1 MQRRVVRYSE
11 GFKKEIV
18 RELEVGEFKD
28 PAQASRHYGIR
39 GQDTVRRWARQ
50 YGRDGI
56 LKPLIRVQKKD
67 EVKRLQER
75 IGQMESALADSQIKN
90 LIEETYLE
98 IACGRLNEP
107 VEEFK
112 KNTLHNGGR
121 SEEESEGRKHQ
132 GVVRAS
138 GDEPTELLQGAW
150 ESP

>member
-11 GFKKEIV
+11 AFKKEIV

-56 LKPLIRVQKKD
+56 LKPLIRGQKKD
-67 EVKRLQER
+67 EVEEVKRRQER
-75 IGQMESALADSQIKN
+75 IGQMERALADSQIKN

-112 KNTLHNGGR
+112 KKHAPQR
-121 SEEESEGRKHQ
+121 WQKRRRK
-132 GVVRAS
+132 R
-138 GDEPTELLQGAW
+138 W
-150 ESP
+150 K

>member
-11 GFKKEIV
+11 AFKKEIV

-67 EVKRLQER
+67 EVEEVKRRQER

-112 KNTLHNGGR
+112 KKHAPQR
-121 SEEESEGRKHQ
+121 WQKRRRKR
-132 GVVRAS
+132 GKKAS
-138 GDEPTELLQGAW
+138 RRCASKWG
-150 ESP
+150 